1 MRRTRPTLSALL
13 SLCTLFATACDAG
26 GDDAATP
33 LGGTSGATGG
43 TPAPQVDAGAGA
55 GGSASTPD
63 ATASAGGAVS
73 PDAAAPSP
81 DAAAPDAAQAQ
92 APADPIAL
100 AGEVRQETLAADI
113 EALAAMGTRY
123 TYSDGDER
131 ARDHL
136 VSRLG
141 ALGYETE
148 LDAFRFAGEDA
159 ENVIARKVGVT
170 TPDIVYIFSAH
181 YDSTSETPETS
192 APGADDNASGVAAV
206 LEAARVLASV
216 PLESSVWFVLTAAE
230 EQGSVGS
237 AHLARR
243 LKTERV
249 DVRGVIA
256 PDMIGYW
263 PLGDDDAL
271 DLLGDMGSVALVDR
285 MAALADALGVPYKR
299 WIEHEYCYGD
309 DHTNFQE
316 AGFPAI
322 SPMDCVEAHN
332 IPASGETLGHYHRSS
347 DTLDTLHLPFTT
359 RVAGLIVATLADL
372 AVPATPDAR

>member
-1 MRRTRPTLSALL
+1 VT
-13 SLCTLFATACDAG
+13 
-26 GDDAATP
+26 
-33 LGGTSGATGG
+33 
-43 TPAPQVDAGAGA
+43 
-55 GGSASTPD
+55 
-63 ATASAGGAVS
+63 
-73 PDAAAPSP
+73 PDAAAT
-81 DAAAPDAAQAQ
+81 APDAAVPDAAQPQ
-92 APADPIAL
+92 APADPLAL
-100 AGEVRQETLAADI
+100 AGEVRQETLAEHI
-113 EALAAMGTRY
+113 EALAALGTRF

-131 ARDHL
+131 ARDLL
-136 VSRLG
+136 VDRLG

-159 ENVIARKVGVT
+159 ENIIARKVGVT
-170 TPDIVYIFSAH
+170 TPDVVYIFSAH
-181 YDSTSETPETS
+181 YDSTSESPETS

-206 LEAARVLASV
+206 LEAARVLADV

-243 LKTERV
+243 LKTERT

-299 WIEHEYCYGD
+299 FIEHEYCYGD

-347 DTLDTLHLPFTT
+347 DTLETLHLPFTT

-372 AVPATPDAR
+372 AVPAAR

>member
-1 MRRTRPTLSALL
+1 MRRTRPNLPALL
-13 SLCTLFATACDAG
+13 CLCTLFATACDAG

-33 LGGTSGATGG
+33 LGGAVGETGG
-43 TPAPQVDAGAGA
+43 TPAPQTD
-55 GGSASTPD
+55 
-63 ATASAGGAVS
+63 ASAGGGAEAT
-73 PDAAAPSP
+73 PDAAAPVGGVVAP
-81 DAAAPDAAQAQ
+81 DATAPAPDAATPDAALPQ
-92 APADPIAL
+92 APADPLAL
-100 AGEVRQETLAADI
+100 AGEVRQDTLAENI
-113 EALAAMGTRY
+113 EALAALGTRY

-136 VSRLG
+136 VERLG

-159 ENVIARKVGVT
+159 ENVIARKVGTV

-206 LEAARVLASV
+206 LEAARVLADV

-243 LKTERV
+243 LKTEHT

-299 WIEHEYCYGD
+299 YIEHEYCYGD

-347 DTLDTLHLPFTT
+347 DTLETLHLPFTT

-372 AVPATPDAR
+372 AVPAAP

>member
-1 MRRTRPTLSALL
+1 MAREAPGADPHRLRVNVNRLVQFYKPRNSQHPEVL
-13 SLCTLFATACDAG
+13 DQ
-26 GDDAATP
+26 AADY
-33 LGGTSGATGG
+33 LASELEASGATV
-43 TPAPQVDAGAGA
+43 TRHRF
-55 GGSASTPD
+55 S
-63 ATASAGGAVS
+63 
-73 PDAAAPSP
+73 
-81 DAAAPDAAQAQ
+81 
-92 APADPIAL
+92 L
-100 AGEVRQETLAADI
+100 AGEKAQFQNVV
-113 EALAAMGTRY
+113 
-123 TYSDGDER
+123 
-131 ARDHL
+131 ARFGPQNGAPL
-136 VSRLG
+136 ILLG
-141 ALGYETE
+141 
-148 LDAFRFAGEDA
+148 
-159 ENVIARKVGVT
+159 
-170 TPDIVYIFSAH
+170 AH
-181 YDSTSETPETS
+181 YD
-192 APGADDNASGVAAV
+192 AHGDFPGADDNASGVAAV
-206 LEAARVLASV
+206 LEAARVLADV

-332 IPASGETLGHYHRSS
+332 IPPSGETLGHYHRSS

-372 AVPATPDAR
+372 AVPAAP